1 MTFVTRCQYF
11 ISGHPRGLPLGT
23 LLKETID
30 GLLTERPLSFF
41 GRYQVCDRLAVARD
55 RYCFAAFGCAEE
67 FCELSLSLYSL
78 YFAHCSTF
86 NQSCQLYRFYHR
98 DLMRLTSHA
107 GTHTSETTGFLRV
120 PMPFDLHLNRIA
132 DGYPGGSGAAAWD
145 DVAGVEL
152 HACHPLDDRGH
163 LLVTLWGM
171 KGGASI
177 GDGVRM

>member
-1 MTFVTRCQYF
+1 MSFVTRRQYF

-67 FCELSLSLYSL
+67 FCELRLGLYSL

-86 NQSCQLYRFYHR
+86 NHSCQPYRFYHR

-107 GTHTSETTGFLRV
+107 GTHTSETTGFLRA
-120 PMPFDLHLNRIA
+120 PMPSISTSTVSPTAIRA
-132 DGYPGGSGAAAWD
+132 APGQ
-145 DVAGVEL
+145 
-152 HACHPLDDRGH
+152 PLGMMSPVLSFMR
-163 LLVTLWGM
+163 VTL
-171 KGGASI
+171 
-177 GDGVRM
+177 